1 LAGLAATKAEGL
13 IGSVLRDGIRR
24 LSLREQIASSLADLI
39 AVGLLQA
46 GDELPSERDLASM
59 LGVSRDSVRGALQL
73 LSERGILDIGHGTR
87 TRIRPSPTTID
98 ESRRFDLRQL
108 PDLSDAAVIEA
119 RRLLEPHLARRAA
132 ELIDKKTMDRL
143 ERLVD
148 AQTGMTDDP
157 VRFQISDREFHL
169 AIYEVAGN
177 PVLAAF
183 AAQAYAHAYAHR
195 RDLMRNH
202 DGIRLAVAD
211 HQRILEALDMG
222 EPEAAAQA
230 MLGHIDMIWSLLVG
244 VDQHERK
251 VDMNAGFSGS
261 DMTLST
267 QPDRHK
273 KREAS

>member
-1 LAGLAATKAEGL
+1 MASLAATKTEGL
-13 IGSVLRDGIRR
+13 IGDALRNGIRR
-24 LSLREQIASSLADLI
+24 LSLREQIAGSLADLV
-39 AVGLLQA
+39 AAGLLHA

-87 TRIRPSPTTID
+87 TRVRPNPTTID
-98 ESRRFDLRQL
+98 ESRRFDQRQL
-108 PDLSDAAVIEA
+108 PDLSDAAVFEA
-119 RRLLEPHLARRAA
+119 RRLLEPSLARRAA
-132 ELIDKKTMDRL
+132 QEIDQRTLDRL
-143 ERLVD
+143 TRLVD
-148 AQTGMTDDP
+148 AQKGMTDDP

-169 AIYEVAGN
+169 AIFAVAGS

-211 HQRILEALDMG
+211 HQRILKALETG
-222 EPEAAAQA
+222 EPEAAEQA
-230 MLGHIDMIWSLLVG
+230 MLGHIDMIWSLLAD
-244 VDQHERK
+244 VDRRG
-251 VDMNAGFSGS
+251 DSTSATPRP
-261 DMTLST
+261 DITLST